1 MALVLSWRGVQMITT
16 QIIPEFLNEDQ
27 PIDGARYVL
36 ADLGPDHR
44 LDIYS
49 EHPTYRAEADSW
61 VFKGNVRKK
70 LTMTVGCLSPA
81 TCS

>member
-1 MALVLSWRGVQMITT
+1 MITT
-16 QIIPEFLNEDQ
+16 QTIPEFLNEDQ
-27 PIDGARYVL
+27 PIDGARYVI
-36 ADLGPDHR
+36 ADLGSDHR

-49 EHPTYRAEADSW
+49 EHPTSHIPHAALKRIAGCLKKTCE
-61 VFKGNVRKK
+61 KK